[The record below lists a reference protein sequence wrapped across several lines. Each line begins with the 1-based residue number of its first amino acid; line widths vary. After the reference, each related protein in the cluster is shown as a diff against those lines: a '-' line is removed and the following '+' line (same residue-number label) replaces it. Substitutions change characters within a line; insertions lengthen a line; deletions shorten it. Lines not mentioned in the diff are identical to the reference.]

1 MGLNENRP
9 WCDKIFF
16 IFKTFI
22 HHKKS
27 CQQNPLADK
36 ISRFRTTE
44 ADNFSFL
51 LLLCIYGISVCNG
64 KSPRNKIPVLGTISI
79 IAIDIF
85 PFIVR
90 LFIFVIS
97 QFGPYCFKNPE
108 WVTIVSGTEIETA
121 NCCGIVLTSII
132 DIIP

>member
-1 MGLNENRP
+1 MRIGHGVIRCFL
-9 WCDKIFF
+9 FF
-16 IFKTFI
+16 YSFVF
-22 HHKKS
+22 HKKS
-27 CQQNPLADK
+27 CQQDPLLADK

-51 LLLCIYGISVCNG
+51 LLLCINGISVCSG
-64 KSPRNKIPVLGTISI
+64 KSPRNKIPDLRTISI

-97 QFGPYCFKNPE
+97 QFGPYCFKNSE
-108 WVTIVSGTEIETA
+108 WITVVSGTEIKTA
-121 NCCGIVLTSII
+121 YCCGIVLTGI
-132 DIIP
+132 